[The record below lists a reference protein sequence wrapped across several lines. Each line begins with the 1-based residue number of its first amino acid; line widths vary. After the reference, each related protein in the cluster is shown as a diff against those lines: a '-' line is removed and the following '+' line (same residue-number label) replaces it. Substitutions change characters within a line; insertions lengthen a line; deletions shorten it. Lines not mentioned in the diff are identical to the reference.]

1 MFSNKTNQLGFLG
14 GAGGGGLFLP
24 FLWRV
29 MILVRRDIKVFGQS
43 ARRSAVDWSFVQ
55 WNLYLL
61 LKRLIVVA
69 DK

>member
-1 MFSNKTNQLGFLG
+1 M
-14 GAGGGGLFLP
+14 FLP